1 MSLDPTRALP
11 TLKPFSLTHILYDP
25 IHPLSIPLTLLS
37 LTPIFLF
44 VSYFTLLIFTRR
56 LTILLLGLGSIA
68 NEALSLI
75 LKKWLKG
82 DRPYKGLLGLG
93 DVGEGYGMPSSHA
106 QAAGFLLAWGV
117 GYALDIEI
125 RRKRESRPF
134 RQTSV
139 DTKPIDQGIQTIR
152 TVRKAIILF
161 GLGLWSVLVAYS
173 R

>member
-25 IHPLSIPLTLLS
+25 VHPLSIPLTLLS

-44 VSYFTLLIFTRR
+44 VSYFTLLVFTRR
-56 LTILLLGLGSIA
+56 LTILLLGLGSIG
-68 NEALSLI
+68 NEVLSLL
-75 LKKWLKG
+75 LKRWLKG
-82 DRPYKGLLGLG
+82 DRPYKGILGLG

-117 GYALDIEI
+117 GYALDIET
-125 RRKRESRPF
+125 RRAREGRHGG
-134 RQTSV
+134 QTSV
-139 DTKPIDQGIQTIR
+139 EARSTQQGIQIIR
-152 TVRKAIILF
+152 NIRMAVILF

>member
-11 TLKPFSLTHILYDP
+11 SLKPFALTHILYDP
-25 IHPLSIPLTLLS
+25 LHPLSIPLTLLS

-44 VSYFTLLIFTRR
+44 VAYFTLAVFTRR
-56 LTILLLGLGSIA
+56 LTILLLALGSVA

-75 LKKWLKG
+75 LKRWWKG

-106 QAAGFLLAWGV
+106 QAAGFLVAWGM
-117 GYALDIEI
+117 GYALSMEK
-125 RRKRESRPF
+125 RRDMEARKTGRA
-134 RQTSV
+134 V
-139 DTKPIDQGIQTIR
+139 DTRPGVQTVR
-152 TVRKAIILF
+152 TVRTAVCLF
-161 GLGLWSVLVAYS
+161 GLVLWSLLVAYS